1 MLPALSGA
9 RRIAKTEFIA
19 WAAANTD
26 KANYCSIGSGSTS
39 HLAAELFK
47 RMAGVAMTHLP
58 FTGSGAGRV

>member
-26 KANYCSIGSGSTS
+26 KANYCSIGCGSPS
-39 HLAAELFK
+39 HLAAEMRK
-47 RMAGVAMTHLP
+47 WAKVIKDGNIKP
-58 FTGSGAGRV
+58 D